1 MNFDDIQK
9 TWQSPHN
16 RPSAAQLEKD
26 KMKFVT
32 DLRRRRRGNLFFLG
46 LVFALLVFITGKL
59 GMHLL
64 WPEPALDKV
73 DISREWA
80 VIPFFALPWA
90 AWLFMVRLHWRQ
102 HVRHPRYDRS
112 INASVSALL
121 DENASERTRYKVIGA
136 LLIVSV
142 LILPL
147 IVFQLRSVGKAGG
160 EILLPALVIYPAYVV
175 LVLLWS
181 AVYYRRK
188 LLPRKRELENLLA
201 TYGET

>member
-16 RPSAAQLEKD
+16 RPDTAQLEKD
-26 KMKFVT
+26 KMKFVA

-46 LVFALLVFITGKL
+46 LIFSLLVFITGKL

-64 WPEPALDKV
+64 WPEATLDKV
-73 DISREWA
+73 DLSREWA
-80 VIPFFALPWA
+80 VIPFFALPWVG
-90 AWLFMVRLHWRQ
+90 WLFMVRLHWRQ

-112 INASVSALL
+112 ISASVSALL
-121 DENASERTRYKVIGA
+121 DENASERTRYKTIGA
-136 LLIVSV
+136 LLIASV

-147 IVFQLRSVGKAGG
+147 IVYQLRAVGKAGG
-160 EILLPALVIYPAYVV
+160 EILVPALVIYPVYVV
-175 LVLLWS
+175 GVLIWS
-181 AVYYRRK
+181 AFYYRRK
-188 LLPRKRELENLLA
+188 LLPRKRELEDLLA